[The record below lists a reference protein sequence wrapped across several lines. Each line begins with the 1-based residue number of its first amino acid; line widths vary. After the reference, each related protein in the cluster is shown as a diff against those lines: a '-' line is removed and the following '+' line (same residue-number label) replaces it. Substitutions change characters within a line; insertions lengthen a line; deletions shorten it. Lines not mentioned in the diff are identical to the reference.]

1 MEENPTNQASKKRL
15 LLAWYIDFLFFMTLW
30 GLLTYF
36 LSLENSLPIWA
47 PYLTFLVVRTV
58 ATKFVGSI
66 GYSFLSID
74 KDSLSVNQDIFSK
87 ENWLTILLGVVLLL
101 EGTKQLVRWT
111 QMFVSQ
117 PAFGFFPDESTQ
129 VLIHLVFGVLS
140 ILAGY
145 WFLKLDIRGFM
156 VGMGVASMNLI
167 SDGLSWKLWDPIV
180 EKMIVS
186 RREVEGLPVREG
198 EIEMMQSFMP
208 EGLVVFAIVSI
219 IAMLISYPK
228 FKRAQ

>member
-1 MEENPTNQASKKRL
+1 MEDNPTNQASKKRL

-47 PYLTFLVVRTV
+47 PYLTFLIVRTL
-58 ATKFVGSI
+58 ATKFIGSI

-74 KDSLSVNQDIFSK
+74 KDNLSVNPNILST
-87 ENWLTILLGVVLLL
+87 ENWLSILVGVVLLL

-111 QMFVSQ
+111 QVFVSQ

-129 VLIHLVFGVLS
+129 VLIHLLFGVFS

-145 WFLKLDIRGFM
+145 WFLKLDIRGFIA
-156 VGMGVASMNLI
+156 GMAVTIASLI
-167 SDGLSWKLWDPIV
+167 SDGLSWKLWDPVIEQMV
-180 EKMIVS
+180 LS

-198 EIEMMQSFMP
+198 EIEMMQSLMP
-208 EGLVVFAIVSI
+208 EGLVVFAVVSM

-228 FKRAQ
+228 FKNTL

>member
-47 PYLTFLVVRTV
+47 PYLTFLIVRTL
-58 ATKFVGSI
+58 ATKFIGSI

-74 KDSLSVNQDIFSK
+74 KDNLSVNPNILSR
-87 ENWLTILLGVVLLL
+87 ENWLSILVGVVLLL

-129 VLIHLVFGVLS
+129 IFIHLLFGVFS

-145 WFLKLDIRGFM
+145 WFLKLDIRGFIA
-156 VGMGVASMNLI
+156 GMAVTIASLI
-167 SDGLSWKLWDPIV
+167 SDGLSWKLWDPVI
-180 EKMIVS
+180 EKMIIS

-198 EIEMMQSFMP
+198 EIEIMQSLMP
-208 EGLVVFAIVSI
+208 EGLVVFAAVSM
-219 IAMLISYPK
+219 IAMLVSYPK
-228 FKRAQ
+228 FKSEL